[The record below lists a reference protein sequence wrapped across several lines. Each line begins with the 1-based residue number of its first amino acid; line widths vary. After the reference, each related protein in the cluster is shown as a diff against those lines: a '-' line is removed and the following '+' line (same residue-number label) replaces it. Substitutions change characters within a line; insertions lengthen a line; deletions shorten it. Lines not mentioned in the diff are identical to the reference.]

1 MAVLDKAFKASCVA
15 VLLPRELATGQHLLG
30 QLRLRLQLRHVLDLH
45 VRIVNRVGMHR
56 GSAKR
61 RCRIG
66 GRPNQKFGM
75 CHWLARTVTSAAYH
89 HPAGADF
96 STGCSEPDR
105 PRPYPAR

>member
-1 MAVLDKAFKASCVA
+1 MAVLDEAFKASCVD

-75 CHWLARTVTSAAYH
+75 CHW
-89 HPAGADF
+89 
-96 STGCSEPDR
+96 
-105 PRPYPAR
+105 

>member
-1 MAVLDKAFKASCVA
+1 MAVLDKAFKASCVD

-66 GRPNQKFGM
+66 GCPNQKFGM
-75 CHWLARTVTSAAYH
+75 CH
-89 HPAGADF
+89 F
-96 STGCSEPDR
+96 
-105 PRPYPAR
+105 